1 MILNRVPLEIT
12 DKALISGKSKMAF
25 DLKYRTVNF
34 LMRHHF
40 GIFN

>member
-1 MILNRVPLEIT
+1 MVLNSVPLEIIH
-12 DKALISGKSKMAF
+12 KALISGKRRMAF
-25 DLKYRTVNF
+25 DLEYRTVNF

>member
-1 MILNRVPLEIT
+1 MILNRVPLGIIH
-12 DKALISGKSKMAF
+12 KALISGKNRMAF
-25 DLKYRTVNF
+25 HLEYRTVNF

>member
-1 MILNRVPLEIT
+1 MISNKVPLEIVH
-12 DKALISGKSKMAF
+12 KAVISRKSRMAF
-25 DLKYRTVNF
+25 HLEYRTVNF